1 VLLHT
6 CAKPRH
12 DTGMCGI
19 IVLRQVR
26 SVRGMC
32 RRVIAQRGQQGKSA
46 GKIRESSTGGQR
58 GAGDRIMIVL
68 NWTASLDFVTTASLG
83 EHDISTVITTV
94 IIMHK
99 LHRRQRTHP
108 CLTQRAAVLHSVRP
122 SCSPSR
128 SELEDPAATSWTPQ
142 RCNMDNFLVELMRED
157 VSLFASTLD
166 H

>member
-32 RRVIAQRGQQGKSA
+32 RRVIAQRGQQGK
-46 GKIRESSTGGQR
+46 
-58 GAGDRIMIVL
+58 RIMIVL